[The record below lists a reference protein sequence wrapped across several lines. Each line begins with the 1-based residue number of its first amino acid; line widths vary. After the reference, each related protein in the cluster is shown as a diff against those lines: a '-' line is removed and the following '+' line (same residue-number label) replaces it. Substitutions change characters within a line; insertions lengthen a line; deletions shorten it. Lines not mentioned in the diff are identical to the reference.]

1 MVDPALGPLEMQV
14 LGLLDRS
21 EPLTVAAV
29 QAKLGEAGSDLAYTT
44 VLTVLSRL
52 HQKGLAERTKDGNR
66 FLYVASRSSSRVSA
80 SILTRI
86 KRSLFQSDRTR
97 PIVALLDDS
106 ELSDDELRALRDV
119 IDVRLKENKS

>member
-21 EPLTVAAV
+21 EPLTVTAV
-29 QAKLGEAGSDLAYTT
+29 KAKLADAGSVLAYTT
-44 VLTVLSRL
+44 VMTVLARL
-52 HQKGLAERTKDGNR
+52 HQKGLAERKKDGNR
-66 FLYVASRSSSRVSA
+66 FYYVASRNSRRVSA

-106 ELSDDELRALRDV
+106 ELSDDELRALREV
-119 IDVRLKENKS
+119 IDVRLKENEE